1 MIRVFVLFLL
11 IFCTGFLFSQRS
23 EVVLKSKI
31 THNYALGYDYYIE
44 DNIDT
49 TKLFFMGVLKIVS
62 GNQDVFIIEA
72 THLLKIKAKEL
83 NGNSYKLKSFSKQD
97 TTLTLLFDIYYAPEN
112 QVKLIKQ
119 SRLKDQI
126 IVFNNIKDT
135 LIRRLVV
142 NDSMYSFN
150 RSKYFLIDTKNKN
163 VKIKIDSAKTVRYN
177 DRIKPGQPVEFI
189 TVKASNNTALIYA
202 AAAVTGGL
210 VGIAV
215 ASTTQVLTN
224 RQIIPSLEFLSNV
237 NYITGRILMNIYPI
251 DKQISLN

>member
-1 MIRVFVLFLL
+1 MFSRLILFFF
-11 IFCTGFLFSQRS
+11 IASFLSSFSQRS
-23 EVVLKSKI
+23 EIVFKSKVN
-31 THNYALGYDYYIE
+31 HNYALGYDYYVE

-49 TKLFFMGVLKIVS
+49 TKLLFMGVLKIIS
-62 GNQDVFIIEA
+62 GNQDVFVVEA
-72 THLLKIKAKEL
+72 THLLKTKAKEL

-97 TTLTLLFDIYYAPEN
+97 TTLTLLFDIYFAPEN

-119 SRLKDQI
+119 SRLTSQV

-135 LIRRLVV
+135 LTRRLVV

-150 RSKYFLIDTKNKN
+150 RSKCFLIETKNKN

-177 DRIKPGQPVEFI
+177 DRIKPGQPAEFI
-189 TVKASNNTALIYA
+189 TVKASNNTALIYV

-215 ASTTQVLTN
+215 ASTTQALTN

-251 DKQISLN
+251 DKRISLN